1 MAHVCTHTS
10 DPHIKHI
17 WFLADLLLF
26 SWLRAGVFVRVF
38 TPMVYPVERC
48 TIDSS
53 SRVSNVLCV
62 RAALFVLVCI
72 LSRFVD
78 YTSTT
83 TPTKNEKTS
92 SARSAR

>member
-53 SRVSNVLCV
+53 SRVSNVAIVCKGGAVCACV
-62 RAALFVLVCI
+62 YI
-72 LSRFVD
+72 
-78 YTSTT
+78 
-83 TPTKNEKTS
+83 E
-92 SARSAR
+92 